1 MKVNQAPIS
10 ADTWKIKKIGVI
22 GPGIVGMPM
31 AAMLAK
37 ARIKIGSDAAAKVV
51 IVQRDSV
58 NSGWKVKAINSG
70 KSVIGGIEP
79 ELDDITR
86 EGVEAGLLS
95 ASSDFSVL
103 SDADVILVSI
113 QTDKNENGFEP
124 DYGPMFGGLEK
135 LAEALQKKPAGKIP
149 LVIFES

>member
-10 ADTWKIKKIGVI
+10 AETWKINKIGVI

-37 ARIKIGSDAAAKVV
+37 AHIKIGTDDPAKVV

-86 EGVEAGLLS
+86 DGVEAGTVISKFRLFS
-95 ASSDFSVL
+95 AV
-103 SDADVILVSI
+103 
-113 QTDKNENGFEP
+113 
-124 DYGPMFGGLEK
+124 
-135 LAEALQKKPAGKIP
+135 
-149 LVIFES
+149 